1 MNKLSLQTFTDFFF
15 YVKGYMNGEDETN
28 APIQEE
34 SNEPGLDKPS
44 SQEPVATV
52 APVKKKRNSTPAQL
66 ETLRLAREKAAEIRA
81 LKRKEG
87 SRKQDIDKKKRDEKN
102 AEYQKRWDALKEKE
116 KQEEALKE
124 QKEQKQPVE
133 EESSEEEKVVYKKK
147 KKPSKK
153 KRIVY
158 VESDSSS
165 DEEERVYIKRRSKK
179 TPKVSEPKP
188 KEEQVSVDQ
197 NLEDK
202 ILQRQYQSKLDEI
215 KHQQMLNWIKPETN
229 YRSQSRSFY

>member
-1 MNKLSLQTFTDFFF
+1 
-15 YVKGYMNGEDETN
+15 MNGEDETN

-34 SNEPGLDKPS
+34 PNEPGLDKPS
-44 SQEPVATV
+44 SKESTETV
-52 APVKKKRNSTPAQL
+52 APVKKKRHSTPAQL

-87 SRKQDIDKKKRDEKN
+87 TRKQDIDKKKRDEKN

-116 KQEEALKE
+116 KQQEALKE
-124 QKEQKQPVE
+124 QKEQPQPV
-133 EESSEEEKVVYKKK
+133 EESSEEEKVIYKKK

-165 DEEERVYIKRRSKK
+165 DEEERTVYVKRRSKK

-188 KEEQVSVDQ
+188 KEEEQVPVDQ

-202 ILQRQYQSKLDEI
+202 ILQRQYQSKLNEI